1 MIIEFTVGNFLSF
14 KEPKTLSLEA
24 TNITEHKDSTFKHGR
39 NKLLKSIVLYGAN
52 SSGKSN
58 LIKAMSIM
66 KMIIM
71 TSAEKSSASKFE
83 IIPFLLNTST
93 EKEPSFFEV
102 VFFIEKTRYRYGFE
116 IDNKSIH
123 GEWLFKL
130 EDRDEIPLFIREIDG
145 IGITDDFKEGEALEE
160 KTRDNALFLS
170 VVDQFN
176 GETAT
181 KIISWFNSWGTISG
195 LSHDN
200 LSHVTFSL
208 LDKKKSKER
217 LLDFFKDLDLGFE
230 QLKFRKEKFQESL
243 LPRDIP
249 SELLDDIIN
258 DLEGKTIARITTVHK
273 IFDKKGKQVGFRDFD
288 LREHESSGTNKVIDI
303 SGPIFHTLLNGGVL
317 VIDEL
322 DAKLHP
328 LMTAAITN
336 LFNSPEYNTNNAQL
350 IFSTHDTNLLSY
362 GRFRR
367 DQIYFLEKDKYEA
380 SDLYSLIEYK
390 EEGKDEKIRKDRSFE
405 KDYINGRYGAIPFIG
420 NFEELLGNG

>member
-14 KEPKTLSLEA
+14 KENKTLSLEA
-24 TNITEHKDSTFKHGR
+24 TNITEFKESVFKVDKYR
-39 NKLLKSIVLYGAN
+39 LLKSAVLYGAN

-58 LIKAMSIM
+58 FIKAMSTM
-66 KMIIM
+66 KRIVM
-71 TSAEKSSASKFE
+71 TSVEKSSASKFE
-83 IIPFLLNTST
+83 ITPFLLNTSSE
-93 EKEPSFFEV
+93 EKPSYFEI
-102 VFFIEKTRYRYGFE
+102 VFLIDNSRYRYGFE
-116 IDNKSIH
+116 VDNNSIY

-130 EDRDEIPLFIREIDG
+130 DGEDEVPLFIREENG
-145 IGITDDFKEGEALEE
+145 IGVTDEFDEGAGLES
-160 KTRDNALFLS
+160 KTRENALFLS

-176 GETAT
+176 GEESG
-181 KIISWFNSWGTISG
+181 KIIGWFNKWGTISG

-200 LSHVTFSL
+200 YRGVTFSL
-208 LDKKKSKER
+208 LDEEKSKER
-217 LLDFFKDLDLGFE
+217 LLDFFKDLDLGFQ
-230 QLKFRKEKFQESL
+230 QLKFRKEKFQESF
-243 LPRDIP
+243 LPTDLP
-249 SELLDDIIN
+249 SEILDDIIN
-258 DLEGKTIARITTVHK
+258 DLQGKTIARISTVHK
-273 IFDKKGKQVGFRDFD
+273 KFNEDGSQIGYRDFD
-288 LREHESSGTNKVIDI
+288 LRDQESSGTNKVIDI
-303 SGPIFHTLLNGGVL
+303 SGPIFATLLGGGVL

-350 IFSTHDTNLLSY
+350 IFATHDTNLLSY

-390 EEGKDEKIRKDRSFE
+390 EDGSSAKIRKDRSFE

-420 NFEELLGNG
+420 NFKELLSNG

>member
-14 KEPKTLSLEA
+14 KENKTLSLEA
-24 TNITEHKDSTFKHGR
+24 TSITEYKESTFKAGKY
-39 NKLLKSIVLYGAN
+39 KLLKSAVLYGAN

-58 LIKAMSIM
+58 FIKAMSTM
-66 KMIIM
+66 KRIVM
-71 TSAEKSSASKFE
+71 TSVEKTSASKFE
-83 IIPFLLNTST
+83 IVPFLLNTNT
-93 EKEPSFFEV
+93 ENKPSYFEL
-102 VFFIEKTRYRYGFE
+102 VFLINNTRYRYGFE
-116 IDNKSIH
+116 IDNKSVH

-130 EDRDEIPLFIREIDG
+130 VDDTEVPLFIREENG
-145 IGITDDFKEGEALEE
+145 IGVAENFDEGTGLES
-160 KTRDNALFLS
+160 KTRENALFLS

-176 GETAT
+176 GEIAGS
-181 KIISWFNSWGTISG
+181 IISWFNDWETISG

-200 LSHVTFSL
+200 YRGVTFAL

-230 QLKFRKEKFQESL
+230 QLKFRKEKFQESV
-243 LPRDIP
+243 LPNDLP
-249 SELLDDIIN
+249 SEMLDDIIN
-258 DLEGKTIARITTVHK
+258 DLQGKTIARINTVHK
-273 IFDKKGKQVGFRDFD
+273 KFDKNGNQVGLRDFD
-288 LREHESSGTNKVIDI
+288 LRYQESSGTNKVIDI
-303 SGPIFHTLLNGGVL
+303 SGPIFDTLLGGGVL

-350 IFSTHDTNLLSY
+350 IFATHDTNLLSY

-390 EEGKDEKIRKDRSFE
+390 EDGSNTKIRKDRSFE

-420 NFEELLGNG
+420 NFEELLING